1 MAEIDESR
9 RKKGKLKKK
18 RMIREREPS
27 EDNPF
32 FVVRER
38 GVLDHSRLVKKT
50 IQWLGGS

>member
-32 FVVRER
+32 FVVRENE
-38 GVLDHSRLVKKT
+38 GCWIICSRLVKRR
-50 IQWLGGS
+50 

>member
-38 GVLDHSRLVKKT
+38 GVLDLSLIH
-50 IQWLGGS
+50 I